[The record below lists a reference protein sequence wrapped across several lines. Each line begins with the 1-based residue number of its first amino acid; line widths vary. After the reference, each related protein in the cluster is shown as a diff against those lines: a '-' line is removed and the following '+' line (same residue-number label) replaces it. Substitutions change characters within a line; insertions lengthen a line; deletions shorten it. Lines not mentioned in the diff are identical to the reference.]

1 MREAETPDK
10 RSILRSWLFWGLL
23 SGLTSAVVVTLW
35 LRFTS
40 ASAQVSQENK
50 AEDALSPLPALQRRV
65 DAGDPEAQRLMA
77 IRFLSGDGVL
87 RSAEESKK
95 LYDLSVS
102 GGNAQAMYELACLH
116 DTGHPGFPR
125 DGVMAWDLYSSAA
138 KAGHINAMG
147 YVSEAY
153 EGGPTKNLVSAYAW
167 RSLAIHLY
175 QLSERRSYISFKVN
189 GSLGWMGIEA
199 YDQSYRNDS
208 SYFSY
213 TTQATSLSVISHEE
227 WLNRVS
233 RKLSHADIL
242 LAQKR
247 SRELLKDIEAKK
259 AKK

>member
-23 SGLTSAVVVTLW
+23 SGLISAVVVTLW

-40 ASAQVSQENK
+40 TSAQATQVSK
-50 AEDALSPLPALQRRV
+50 AEEGLSSLQALQRRV
-65 DAGDPEAQRLMA
+65 DADDPEAQRLMA
-77 IRFLSGDGVL
+77 IRYFNGDGVL

-102 GGNAQAMYELACLH
+102 GGNAQATYELACLH
-116 DTGHPGFPR
+116 DAGFPGFPR
-125 DGVMAWDLYSSAA
+125 DGVMAWDLYSRAA
-138 KAGHINAMG
+138 KAGQINAMG

-153 EGGPTKNLVSAYAW
+153 EGGPTKDLVSSYAW

-175 QLSERRSYISFKVN
+175 QLNEGRSNISFRVN

-208 SYFSY
+208 SYSSY
-213 TTQATSLSVISHEE
+213 TTQDISLIVLRHDI
-227 WLNRVS
+227 WLKRIS
-233 RKLSHADIL
+233 RKLSDADIL

-247 SRELLKDIEAKK
+247 SRELLSEIEANK
-259 AKK
+259 AK